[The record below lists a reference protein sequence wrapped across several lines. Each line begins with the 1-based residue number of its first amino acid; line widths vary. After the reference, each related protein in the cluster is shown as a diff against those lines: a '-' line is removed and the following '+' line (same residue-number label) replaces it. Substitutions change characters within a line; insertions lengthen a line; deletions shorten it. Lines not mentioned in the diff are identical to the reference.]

1 MKKQIYLI
9 DLAHESNLGLSSDT
23 MPLQLGLIGAYCLKE
38 HGLKTDVKIFKFVGD
53 FLKAMKKEKPFI
65 IGVSNY
71 LWNINIGYKLI
82 SEIKKKYPNI
92 ITIFGGPNYPEGL
105 KDQIEWLKKHPY
117 VDFYVYKDGEI
128 SFSRLVGELF
138 KNPDLNSVKKLK
150 LPSCHS
156 LINNKPYFGEL
167 EPRIKDLS
175 AIPSPYVTGLMDD
188 FFEYRLIPMI
198 QTARGCPFTCAY
210 CCEGENYYAF
220 VAKRTFE
227 DKKTEIDYIVRKIK
241 HTKNLRITDSNFAMY
256 PEDLEFCKYLSKVQK
271 KTGYPEYL
279 GCSTGKNRHERVLE
293 CNKLLRGAIRL
304 TASVQSLVPEVLKN
318 VRRQNISLE
327 DIMKLSDQVSDS
339 VTNSYSE
346 IILALPGDSLV
357 GEKKSMA
364 GLMDAGIS
372 NITQH
377 QFALINGAHL
387 NLPENR
393 KKFGMKSMFRP
404 VQRSIGTYS
413 FEGKKFNAVES
424 EEICVANKTMSFNDY
439 LESRRLYLSVGM
451 FYNDRVFGE
460 IHALLRLLKLSTWEW
475 ISLVHK
481 NINKYDFEIKKL
493 YDEFIKDTKN
503 ELWKSEKEMF
513 SEVSADIDKYTSGE
527 IGGNLIYKYRAQGFV
542 KYFLNLHKI
551 AFRSLREYLK
561 KKNIKGEDVVAD
573 LEKFSLLQKNDI
585 FNSKIKAKEIFKY
598 DILKMIKDPSLA
610 RNNGSLEDIHY
621 PIRVSIGHTKE
632 QKESIE
638 RQLKFYGSDLG
649 GLTMLMSRFPIK
661 RFYRKAEVIK

>member
-1 MKKQIYLI
+1 MKKLVYLI
-9 DLAHESNLGLSSDT
+9 DLAHESKLGLSSDT

-38 HGLKTDVKIFKFVGD
+38 HGSKVDVRIFKFVGG
-53 FLKAMKKEKPFI
+53 FLKAMKKKKPFI

-71 LWNINIGYKLI
+71 LWNINIGYKFI
-82 SEIKKKYPNI
+82 SEIKKKYPDI
-92 ITIFGGPNYPEGL
+92 ITVFGGPNYPEEL

-117 VDFYVYKDGEI
+117 VDFYIYKDGEI
-128 SFSRLVGELF
+128 SFSRLVGELL
-138 KNPDLNSVKKLK
+138 KNPDANSVKKLK

-156 LINNKPYFGEL
+156 LIKSKPYFGEL

-175 AIPSPYVTGLMDD
+175 IIPSPYTTGLMDD
-188 FFEYRLIPMI
+188 FFKYRLIPMI

-220 VAKRTFE
+220 VAKRSLE
-227 DKKTEIDYIVRKIK
+227 DKKAEIDYIVNNIK

-256 PEDLEFCKYLSKVQK
+256 PEDVEFCRYLSKVQK

-346 IILALPGDSLV
+346 IILALPGDSLA
-357 GEKKSMA
+357 GEEKSIS

-404 VQRSIGTYS
+404 VQRSIGIYS
-413 FEGKKFNAVES
+413 FDGEKFNVVEA
-424 EEICVANKTMSFNDY
+424 EEICVANKTMSFKDY
-439 LESRRLYLSVGM
+439 LEARRLYLSVGM

-475 ISLVHK
+475 VSLVHK
-481 NINKYDFEIKKL
+481 NINKYDSEIKKL
-493 YDEFIKDTKN
+493 YSDFIKDTKN
-503 ELWKSEKEMF
+503 ELWKNEKEMF
-513 SEVSADIDKYTSGE
+513 QDVGANIDKYTSGE
-527 IGGNLIYKYRAQGFV
+527 IGGNLIYKYRALGFV
-542 KYFLNLHKI
+542 KYFSNVHKI
-551 AFRSLREYLK
+551 AFNSLREYLK
-561 KKNIKGEDVVAD
+561 KKNIKCNEIVED

-585 FNSKIKAKEIFKY
+585 FNSKIKTKEAFGY
-598 DILKMIKDPSLA
+598 DILRMIEDPSLA

-632 QKESIE
+632 QKESLQ
-638 RQLKFYGSDLG
+638 RQLDFYGSDLG
-649 GLTMLMSRFPIK
+649 GLTMLISRFPIK
-661 RFYRKAEVIK
+661 RFYRKVEVIK